1 MKKIQTKWSFLGW
14 LLGQGTGSGGSN
26 G

>member
-14 LLGQGTGSGGSN
+14 LLGVGGGSGGSN

>member
-14 LLGQGTGSGGSN
+14 LLGQGTGTGASN